1 LSIFA
6 GKFGT
11 NDPLVKQVLAGKSPH
26 GRAVELVPGTELK
39 DVAVR
44 KELYTKKR
52 GGSISLV

>member
-1 LSIFA
+1 LSTFA

-26 GRAVELVPGTELK
+26 ARAVELVSGTKLK
-39 DVAVR
+39 DVAVW